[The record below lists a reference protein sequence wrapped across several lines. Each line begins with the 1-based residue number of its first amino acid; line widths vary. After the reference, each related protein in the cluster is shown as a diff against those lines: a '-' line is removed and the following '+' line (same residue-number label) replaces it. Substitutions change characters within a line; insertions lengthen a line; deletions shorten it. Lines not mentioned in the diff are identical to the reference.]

1 MAAAALSIEAG
12 DVHDKHDHYHAPG
25 SSPGKKAENKAV
37 KLIAH
42 YPKKESTIN
51 LEIQGLV
58 CSFCAYAAEK
68 KIGKLDFVD
77 KTKFGGDGVE
87 VTPEQGMARVA
98 IRQGK
103 AILIPKLF
111 KAVETAGYR
120 LVKVYLHQEG
130 GVRRVKNE
138 YFFTSGFTGQKY
150 LLGNAKEVGIKR
162 NIDQIEIWAF
172 FHKKDGKDAVG
183 LTVDRWEIKK

>member
-1 MAAAALSIEAG
+1 MAATALSIEAG
-12 DVHDKHDHYHAPG
+12 DVHDKHDHSHDRG
-25 SSPGKKAENKAV
+25 SSPGKKTVNKAK
-37 KLIAH
+37 KLSAL

-58 CSFCAYAAEK
+58 CSFCAYATEK
-68 KIGKLDFVD
+68 KVGKLDFVD

-87 VTPEQGMARVA
+87 VTPEQGRARVA
-98 IRQGK
+98 IRRGK

-120 LVKVYLHQEG
+120 LTHVYLRQRG
-130 GVRRVKNE
+130 RVRRVKNQ

-162 NIDQIEIWAF
+162 NIGQLEIWAF
-172 FHKKDGKDAVG
+172 FHKKDDTVV
-183 LTVDRWEIKK
+183 LTIERWEVKK